1 MKLIFKNIIGFSW
14 KMIWK
19 IGALGDYTATASA
32 MVANFDINAWISC
45 SDSYSICSIYVYSM
59 KYQLIVISNI

>member
-45 SDSYSICSIYVYSM
+45 SDSYSICSMYI
-59 KYQLIVISNI
+59 L

>member
-32 MVANFDINAWISC
+32 MVANFDINIPTPIVFVVC
-45 SDSYSICSIYVYSM
+45 IFYKVSINRY
-59 KYQLIVISNI
+59 